1 LTQKKVKFREQIT
14 LPAKADMFVIRE
26 VSESDLESLLR
37 LASLLNLINL
47 PRDKHELMKMIQRSK
62 HSFRG
67 KEHDP
72 SKAQYL
78 FVLEDIKRKEIVGS
92 SLIIGKHGT
101 PVEPHVYFSIVP
113 KKKESRSLHMG
124 FIHQILRLGF
134 NYDGPTEIGALILL
148 PQYRGHKLKLGKLM
162 SFVRFMYM
170 SARPHQFM
178 DEVLCELQPR
188 LSQDGKYPIWEEIGR
203 KFTNLNY
210 DEADRLSRKNKEF
223 IHSLYP
229 EGDIYSCMLSG
240 EAREAI
246 GQVNPETE
254 AVKSLVEKIGFRYRN
269 MIDPFDG
276 GPHYWARRTQ
286 IKPIRETFLVKIAPK
301 PGPAEERTGLMLC
314 ISEKGVRCLPG
325 EFKFR
330 TKKEVLLSDDEKDL
344 LAANVRPELYF
355 LPVEMELK

>member
-1 LTQKKVKFREQIT
+1 
-14 LPAKADMFVIRE
+14 MFLIRE

-47 PRDKHELMKMIQRSK
+47 PRDKHELMKKIQRSRS
-62 HSFRG
+62 SFRG
-67 KEHDP
+67 KELDP
-72 SKAQYL
+72 SKALYL
-78 FVLEDIKRKEIVGS
+78 FVLEDLKRKEIVGS

-101 PVEPHVYFSIVP
+101 PDEPHVYFSILP

-124 FIHQILRLGF
+124 FLHQVLRLGF

-148 PQYRGHKLKLGKLM
+148 PQFRGHSLKLGKLM
-162 SFVRFMYM
+162 SFIRFMYM

-188 LSQDGKYPIWEEIGR
+188 LDSNGHYPIWEEIGR
-203 KFTNLNY
+203 KFTNLGY
-210 DEADRLSRKNKEF
+210 EEADKLSRKNKEF

-229 EGDIYSCMLSG
+229 EGDIYTCMLSG

-254 AVKSLVEKIGFRYRN
+254 PVKNMIEKIGFRYRN

-276 GPHYWARRTQ
+276 GPHYWARRVQ
-286 IKPIRETFLVKIAPK
+286 IKPIKETFLIKMAAK
-301 PGPAEERTGLMLC
+301 AGPAQDKAGLLLC
-314 ISEKGVRCLPG
+314 ISDKGVRALAG
-325 EFKFR
+325 DFSFKS
-330 TKKEVLLSDDEKDL
+330 KKEVILTEEQQEL
-344 LAANVRPELYF
+344 LATKTRPELYF
-355 LPVEMELK
+355 LAMN